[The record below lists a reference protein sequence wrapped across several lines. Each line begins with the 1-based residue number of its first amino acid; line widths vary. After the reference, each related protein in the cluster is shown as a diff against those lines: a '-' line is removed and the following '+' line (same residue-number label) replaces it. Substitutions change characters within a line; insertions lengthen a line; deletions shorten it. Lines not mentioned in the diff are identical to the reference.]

1 MRMKTPVA
9 VFTYNRP
16 EHTNRALDALSKC
29 SDIDACEF
37 YLFSDGPRTDAA
49 RQEVEAT
56 RSVLRKWAK
65 LLDAKIIEQPSNLG
79 LAKSI
84 VAGVTDLCERYG
96 RVIVVEDDLIVS
108 PDFLHF
114 MIHSLDHYKNEPR
127 VMQVGGFTI
136 CPPVGLTT
144 DAFLLP
150 VTTTWGWATWQR
162 AWQNFAWEPKDL
174 DVARKDPQWLNLFD
188 LHGAGSFS
196 SMLEDRLAG
205 RNDSWGILWW
215 YAVSRSNG
223 LVLYP
228 GQSLVWNGGFDGSG
242 IHCGSSNFLQQGEAS
257 NYSRAKFPQT
267 LFFPSVIDYLP
278 AHLTRLEDYFR
289 KQQSNGSTVQS
300 LKNDSNSSLIALG
313 RKIREKLRHVFFK

>member
-37 YLFSDGPRTDAA
+37 YFFSDGPRTDAA
-49 RQEVEAT
+49 RQDVEAT
-56 RSVLRKWAK
+56 RSILRKWAK
-65 LLDAKIIEQPSNLG
+65 LLEAKIIEQPSNLG

-84 VAGVTDLCERYG
+84 VAGVSDLCERYG

-114 MIHSLDHYKNEPR
+114 MIQSLDHYQDESR
-127 VMQVGGFTI
+127 VMQIGGFTI
-136 CPPVGLTT
+136 SPPDGLTN

-162 AWQNFAWEPKDL
+162 AWQSFAWEPKDL
-174 DVARKDPQWLNLFD
+174 DLAKKDHQWRELFD

-196 SMLEDRLAG
+196 GMLEDRLAG

-228 GQSLVWNGGFDGSG
+228 SRSLVWNGGFDGSG
-242 IHCGSSNFLQQGEAS
+242 IHCGSGDFLQQGDIS
-257 NYSRAKFPQT
+257 NYSKDKLPST
-267 LFFPSVIDYLP
+267 LSLPLTVEYLP
-278 AHLTRLEDYFR
+278 THLIMLENFLR
-289 KQQSNGSTVQS
+289 KQQLNSSTVRRVENT
-300 LKNDSNSSLIALG
+300 KIDWLIELAK
-313 RKIREKLRHVFFK
+313 KIGKRLRHVNH